1 MSDPGVRNYIRLL
14 VIAGPLG
21 LAVAY
26 AALKYLPAP
35 FAWLSSFIAIG
46 CLALMVVITS
56 STWKAIWLNIAV
68 IFLLLGAFEV
78 YFYFDRAPAR
88 RDSFETRSGSP
99 LVMSQPHDVL
109 GYAPGPGTQ
118 GVWSRVI
125 GDDPV
130 FRIDVSIDANGYRT
144 MPEAESVALPCVFFF
159 GGSYTFGS
167 GVNDNETAPYVVAE
181 ATAGRFRVFNLAYRG
196 YGPHQML
203 ASLAEDTYSAALG
216 CHPRVAVYQLIS
228 DHIDRAVGLAS
239 WDVNGP
245 RYVLDEAGIAVQQ
258 GSFEK
263 PSQESQSRL
272 AKVINKSLTYG
283 RLRLFL
289 QERPDHQGAELI
301 QGILRRAREIVETRD
316 SNGQFH
322 VIYWPSSSPLMAA
335 VIEGLEDDGFD
346 LHPIAEILP
355 DLAASR
361 SRYRLHEFDGH
372 PTGLSHRMIGEYVVR
387 EILVDETI
395 LD

>member
-1 MSDPGVRNYIRLL
+1 VHIRNYTGLL

-26 AALKYLPAP
+26 ATLKYLPAP
-35 FAWLSSFIAIG
+35 FAWLSSLIAIG
-46 CLALMVVITS
+46 CVALIVVVTS
-56 STWKAIWLNIAV
+56 STWKAIWLNAAV
-68 IFLLLGAFEV
+68 VFLLLGAFEG
-78 YFYFDRAPAR
+78 YFYYDRAPAR
-88 RDSFETRSGSP
+88 RDSFETPSGSP
-99 LVMSQPHDVL
+99 LVMSRPHDVL
-109 GYAPGPGTQ
+109 GYAPTPDFQ
-118 GVWSRVI
+118 GVWSRTI

-130 FRIDVSIDANGYRT
+130 FRIGVSIDTNGYRT
-144 MPEAESVALPCVFFF
+144 MPEAESDALPCVFFF
-159 GGSYTFGS
+159 GGSMTFGS

-203 ASLAEDTYSAALG
+203 ASLAEDTYSGALG

-228 DHIDRAVGLAS
+228 NHIDRAVGFAS
-239 WDVNGP
+239 WDENGP
-245 RYVLDEAGIAVQQ
+245 RYVLDEAGVAVQQ
-258 GSFEK
+258 GSFGK
-263 PSQESQSRL
+263 SPQESQSLL
-272 AKVINKSLTYG
+272 AKVINRSLIYS

-289 QERPDHQGAELI
+289 QDRPDHQGAELV

-316 SNGQFH
+316 SNGRFH
-322 VIYWPSSSPLMAA
+322 VVYWPSSSPLMAA
-335 VIEGLEDDGFD
+335 VIDGLEDDGFD
-346 LHPIAEILP
+346 LHPITEILP

-372 PTGLSHRMIGEYVVR
+372 PTELAHRLIGEYVIR
-387 EILVDETI
+387 EILVAESV